1 MDIEISNGG
10 VICKEN
16 FTHAHAEQ
24 RAEQVEQTRRTFDQ
38 LLWAALASRCFVLP
52 CVAACPGT
60 GRLAAQTRL
69 QRVAQHQRQQI
80 YEYTRISDKIDK

>member
-52 CVAACPGT
+52 SVAACPGT
-60 GRLAAQTRL
+60 GRLAAQTRQ
-69 QRVAQHQRQQI
+69 QRI
-80 YEYTRISDKIDK
+80 TRIIKESRYTSVHDKIDK